1 MKWINQTGHWFLA
14 LISFVLV
21 ALGSYELAIF
31 VVLHAIFL
39 LLTYIKR
46 EKEAKTTMVITSNS
60 VDHEAV
66 ARRLSTPPIG
76 RSNISKH

>member
-1 MKWINQTGHWFLA
+1 MKWFKQTGYWFMA
-14 LISFVLV
+14 LISLALV

-39 LLTYIKR
+39 LLTDIKS
-46 EKEAKTTMVITSNS
+46 EKEAKTTMVVTSNS

-66 ARRLSTPPIG
+66 ARRLSTAPIG